1 MYTNCIKPKS
11 LHLQHIRVLSNVCK
25 CIFQK
30 DPSKLDNYGKIL
42 FHGKGYDRWFDKSF
56 TLCIG
61 NNGRV
66 SFDRF

>member
-1 MYTNCIKPKS
+1 MLS
-11 LHLQHIRVLSNVCK
+11 LYIVLQN
-25 CIFQK
+25 

-61 NNGRV
+61 SNGRV
-66 SFDRF
+66 SLFYIFTITNFVFAHKSYICNT